1 VPADVPT
8 TRPTLPPAARAS
20 GIIRPRTAGEI
31 LDDAWRLYL
40 ANAPLLLALSGLF
53 TVPAAVALLLLLT
66 QPRPAG
72 VVLPLILPAVTAAL
86 LPLTGLGSGAC
97 QEVFRLQAEGKPA
110 GLFVCL
116 RGALARGLDHVAAR
130 AVVLAATLLGLGVL
144 VMPGL
149 AVWAGAAGVHPILAE
164 GRGRLFDALA
174 VAAREA
180 PVHAGKA
187 VVVTLC
193 RLPML
198 ALAVLNLLAV
208 VEAGL
213 WVAGNLGGLDTSLA
227 SLLLSMSNPACLA
240 GFVLLAWL
248 LLAPFAEASNF
259 LLHVDAR
266 ARYEGLDLWYR
277 VQQLFPVAERGRSL
291 AVLLALGAMLVLA
304 PTAAGRAAPARPADR
319 LTVVREV
326 REKVDA
332 IRHEV
337 EQAKPYP
344 GGNRWL
350 PALRDL
356 ARRLDPAGGPE
367 RGPYRWFYQ
376 GLEGFAARDQQGAVE
391 VLTELGRRLETAEQ
405 SLDLAQ
411 EGPEGGRPALS
422 KDEIKGL
429 VPKRDAGGEAE
440 DGQPQ
445 KAAEPEAKHEPRRPV
460 VRRDDEDDA
469 GPEVRRGPGVV
480 PAAADAGFSF
490 LAWLIVAGVLL
501 AIVALAIMLA
511 FQRRA
516 AAAPAA
522 AKTESGKKAASLDD
536 VLSRPEPQ
544 TAQALWRQAE
554 QLAAAGNYL
563 EAVRLL
569 YAAVLATLSRAGMI
583 RYEAMRT
590 NGEYAD
596 QLRAHPQAP
605 DEVHESFG
613 RLTGLFEL
621 KWYGER
627 ACRPE
632 DYRDC
637 RGLAERIR
645 GLV

>member
-1 VPADVPT
+1 VPADVLT
-8 TRPTLPPAARAS
+8 SRPPLLATARAP
-20 GIIRPRTAGEI
+20 GLIRPRTAGEV
-31 LDDAWRLYL
+31 LDDAWRLAL

-53 TVPAAVALLLLLT
+53 NVPAAVALLLLLT
-66 QPRPAG
+66 QAPPSG
-72 VVLPLILPAVTAAL
+72 LVPPLLLPALTAAL

-97 QEVFRLQAEGKPA
+97 QEVFRLQAEGKPV
-110 GLFVCL
+110 GLGVCL

-130 AVVLAATLLGLGVL
+130 AVVLAGTLLGLGVL

-164 GRGRLFDALA
+164 RRGRLFDALGLS
-174 VAAREA
+174 AREA
-180 PVHAGKA
+180 PRQAGKA
-187 VVVTLC
+187 VVVTLS
-193 RLPML
+193 RLPVL

-227 SLLLSMSNPACLA
+227 SLLLSLSNPACVA
-240 GFVLLAWL
+240 AFVMLAWL

-259 LLHVDAR
+259 LLHADAR

-277 VQQLFPVAERGRSL
+277 VQQVFPVLERGRAV
-291 AVLLALGAMLVLA
+291 AVLLALGATLLLA
-304 PTAAGRAAPARPADR
+304 GPARAADR
-319 LTVVREV
+319 LAVVHEV

-350 PALRDL
+350 PSLRDQ
-356 ARRLDPAGGPE
+356 ARRLDPAGGPD

-376 GLEGFAARDQQGAVE
+376 GLEGFAARDQQGAAE
-391 VLTELGRRLETAEQ
+391 VLTDLGRRLETAEQ
-405 SLDLAQ
+405 SLALAKEQ
-411 EGPEGGRPALS
+411 PEPGSRPPARS

-429 VPKRDAGGEAE
+429 VPKRDDGGAGADGEPHRA
-440 DGQPQ
+440 DQ
-445 KAAEPEAKHEPRRPV
+445 EARHEPRHPV
-460 VRRDDEDDA
+460 VRRDNDDEEDG

-480 PAAADAGFSF
+480 PAQPTAGFGF
-490 LAWLIVAGVLL
+490 LGWALVVGLLL
-501 AIVALAIMLA
+501 AIVAVACMLF
-511 FQRRA
+511 FQRRP

-522 AKTESGKKAASLDD
+522 AKTDSGKKAPSLED
-536 VLSRPEPQ
+536 VLSQPQPQ
-544 TAQALWRQAE
+544 TAATLLRRAE
-554 QLAAAGNYL
+554 QLAGSGNYL

-569 YAAVLATLSRAGMI
+569 HAAVLAVLHRAGLI
-583 RYEAMRT
+583 RYEATRT

-596 QLRAHPQAP
+596 QLRANPQAP
-605 DEVHESFG
+605 GEVHEPFG